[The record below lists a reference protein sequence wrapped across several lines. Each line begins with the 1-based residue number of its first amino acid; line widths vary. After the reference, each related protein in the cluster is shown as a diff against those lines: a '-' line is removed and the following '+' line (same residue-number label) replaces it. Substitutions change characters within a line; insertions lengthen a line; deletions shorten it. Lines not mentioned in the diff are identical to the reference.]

1 VADEGSPVETCEFFS
16 VLECE
21 ENCMEG
27 VGFDGSEKKIDKV
40 FTLILN
46 DSPDQNDSES
56 KDHQEPERVFT
67 NSA

>member
-1 VADEGSPVETCEFFS
+1 M
-16 VLECE
+16 LECE

-46 DSPDQNDSES
+46 DSRDQNDSES